1 MSTADAL
8 TFLRSQPTAD
18 DRVPATM
25 STASPT
31 PSPRS
36 PASRSTPTSPSRPS
50 PELQRTSTTPGS
62 TPAATIAPKVHPNDP
77 PSSPTRPHLPSRRQ
91 ARRQRPRKPLLP
103 RSRQEPRRPPRPRLP
118 CLAFPLPVRTPS
130 PPALHPPLRH
140 HLHPHLLAQQVEITR
155 FRCDD
160 RRRHPFL
167 PADRRIE
174 AWRGVAAAG
183 PAAASA
189 LRQNWQKRA
198 QWFEIKG
205 VLFL

>member
-8 TFLRSQPTAD
+8 TFPRSLPTAD
-18 DRVPATM
+18 GRALAARPLLDLLQAPGNAPAAM

-50 PELQRTSTTPGS
+50 PEPQRTSTTPGS
-62 TPAATIAPKVHPNDP
+62 TPATIAPKVHPNDP

-103 RSRQEPRRPPRPRLP
+103 RSRHEPRRPPRPRLP

-130 PPALHPPLRH
+130 PPARHPPLRH
-140 HLHPHLLAQQVEITR
+140 HKDLPRSRNTSPAGFAPPAIVNCPDTR
-155 FRCDD
+155 ED
-160 RRRHPFL
+160 PK
-167 PADRRIE
+167 
-174 AWRGVAAAG
+174 
-183 PAAASA
+183 S
-189 LRQNWQKRA
+189 
-198 QWFEIKG
+198 
-205 VLFL
+205 